1 MRPSSGTLDES
12 APRLARWYGVPGTRF
27 EYRIENL
34 AESDGAEE
42 HEQAAIAERLAK
54 LGMTTSTAGGGLG
67 GGRPMAELDFPMPPR
82 KVARV
87 HYFLT
92 LDSASGFDADS
103 LYVAYYALA
112 APGWK
117 LLPNC
122 AASAVT
128 QTSHV
133 RALDQRAVLGFPIE
147 LALESEGPPTAARPP
162 LSLFFSVVSR
172 DMHERMAQLG
182 YAHISPPA
190 EAGMRTVE
198 VQAWR
203 LAEERTDALRRY
215 FIGGTE
221 ELSDLRALALPDGFD
236 ITSQPQ
242 CLNKHGLQTVT
253 TGMLHLQLH
262 TVVQQYQTP
271 KPAARGAMGRPF
283 SAKSMPQ
290 FQREKPG
297 FGALKG
303 AMMVGALARQPS
315 AVDRVLKRL
324 QERKRAEG
332 TDDDDGPAAR

>member
-42 HEQAAIAERLAK
+42 HEQAAIVERLAK
-54 LGMTTSTAGGGLG
+54 LGVTTSTAGGGLG
-67 GGRPMAELDFPMPPR
+67 GGRPMAELDFHMPPR

-117 LLPNC
+117 LLPDC

-128 QTSHV
+128 QTSYV

-172 DMHERMAQLG
+172 DLHERMAQLG

-190 EAGMRTVE
+190 EAGMRAVE

-203 LAEERTDALRRY
+203 LAEERTDVLRRY

-221 ELSDLRALALPDGFD
+221 ELADLRALALPDGFD

-253 TGMLHLQLH
+253 TGMLHLQ
-262 TVVQQYQTP
+262 V
-271 KPAARGAMGRPF
+271 
-283 SAKSMPQ
+283 
-290 FQREKPG
+290 REELIG
-297 FGALKG
+297 SDW
-303 AMMVGALARQPS
+303 V
-315 AVDRVLKRL
+315 
-324 QERKRAEG
+324 
-332 TDDDDGPAAR
+332 